1 MRVTTEEVF
10 KNEKKNATIS
20 VNFKIHLKVKV
31 D

>member
-1 MRVTTEEVF
+1 MHVTTEKVF

-20 VNFKIHLKVKV
+20 VNFKIYLKVKL